1 MTVGCERL
9 AGVYAGLHCDWGTI
23 MPVIRTLVRHGK
35 ALPALA
41 FIMTSLLIA
50 PSAAQGDARIR
61 LQLMWQHQAQFAG
74 IYAAVQ
80 KGFYERERLRV
91 ELIEGGPGINPVDVL
106 AKGKADVALAW
117 LPSAIDARVHGRDVV
132 NIAQIF
138 QKPGMSIVCRRDAGI
153 HGVSDIAGKT
163 FGVWNVGDELD
174 VRYWLRSIKVPPD
187 RVNIVQQRADGADLI
202 ERRIACATAMMYNE
216 YWSILHAGAAPGDL
230 LHVRFGEI
238 GLGFLEDGLYVNASS
253 LRDARRHEQL
263 VRFLRA
269 TLAGWTYARDNVDE
283 ALTIVMAM
291 APKADAAHQR
301 RMLESVLHLL
311 GDPKKMGLLDL
322 AGYAHS
328 IDVVAGEPGGAELVR
343 KAGVGWTHEIWRTA
357 RPEGFLELSDATRQ
371 YLMAVVS
378 SRWFYLLDL
387 IGTAAFG
394 FAGFM
399 RAQQRRYDLWGALIL
414 TLLPAVAGGTL
425 RDLLI
430 GGDRHPPFIFKDPM
444 YAYVVLGTVIVGT
457 LMSRWLTPQTIG
469 SRNFERALA
478 IFDTVGMATFA
489 VIGAQVA
496 IIAGLNW
503 VWVPFCAALTCA
515 GGGMLLDIITGRE
528 PRTFQGEPYEEIA
541 VVGGVIMLLGLNFA
555 DHFEHAPWMVTATIV
570 VTLVSVFTMRM
581 LVIRFGL
588 RSYRL
593 GRPGTA

>member
-1 MTVGCERL
+1 
-9 AGVYAGLHCDWGTI
+9 
-23 MPVIRTLVRHGK
+23 
-35 ALPALA
+35 
-41 FIMTSLLIA
+41 
-50 PSAAQGDARIR
+50 
-61 LQLMWQHQAQFAG
+61 
-74 IYAAVQ
+74 
-80 KGFYERERLRV
+80 
-91 ELIEGGPGINPVDVL
+91 
-106 AKGKADVALAW
+106 
-117 LPSAIDARVHGRDVV
+117 
-132 NIAQIF
+132 
-138 QKPGMSIVCRRDAGI
+138 
-153 HGVSDIAGKT
+153 
-163 FGVWNVGDELD
+163 
-174 VRYWLRSIKVPPD
+174 
-187 RVNIVQQRADGADLI
+187 
-202 ERRIACATAMMYNE
+202 MMYNE

-230 LHVRFGEI
+230 LHVRFADI
-238 GLGFLEDGLYVNASS
+238 GLGFLEDGLYVSASS

-269 TLAGWTYARDNVDE
+269 TLAGWSYARDNVDE
-283 ALTIVMAM
+283 ALAIVMAM

-301 RMLESVLHLL
+301 RMLESVLQLI
-311 GDPKKMGLLDL
+311 GDPKKTGLLDL

-328 IDVVAGEPGGAELVR
+328 IDVVAEEPGGSERVR
-343 KAGVGWTHEIWRTA
+343 KAGIGWTQEIWRA
-357 RPEGFLELSDATRQ
+357 ASPEGFLELSEVTRQ
-371 YLMAVVS
+371 YLIAVVS
-378 SRWFYLLDL
+378 SRWFYVFDL

-430 GGDRHPPFIFKDPM
+430 GGDRHPPFIFKDTM

-457 LMSRWLTPQTIG
+457 LMSRWLTPQTVG

-503 VWVPFCAALTCA
+503 LWVPFCAALTCA
-515 GGGMLLDIITGRE
+515 GGGMLLDVVTGRE

-541 VVGGVIMLLGLNFA
+541 VLGGIIMLLGLNLA
-555 DHFEHAPWMVTATIV
+555 DNFEHSPWMVTATII
-570 VTLVSVFTMRM
+570 VTLVSVFAMRM

-593 GRPGTA
+593 GRPGTGTA

>member
-1 MTVGCERL
+1 MS
-9 AGVYAGLHCDWGTI
+9 I
-23 MPVIRTLVRHGK
+23 IRALVQHGK

-41 FIMTSLLIA
+41 FIITSFLTA
-50 PSAAQGDARIR
+50 PSNAQEPDRLR
-61 LQLMWQHQAQFAG
+61 LQLMWVHQAQFAG
-74 IYAAVQ
+74 IYAAIQ

-91 ELIEGGPGINPVDVL
+91 ELIEGGPCINPINVL
-106 AKGKADVALAW
+106 AKGEADVAVAW
-117 LPSAIDARVHGRDVV
+117 LPYAIDARARGDDVL

-138 QKPGMSIVCRRDAGI
+138 QRPGMAVACRRDAGVQSI
-153 HGVSDIAGKT
+153 NDIFGKNV
-163 FGVWNVGDELD
+163 GVWDVGDELN
-174 VRYWLRSIKVPPD
+174 VRYWLRSINITPR
-187 RVNIVQQRADGADLI
+187 RVTMVEQRPNGADLI
-202 ERRIACATAMMYNE
+202 ERRVPCATAMMYNE
-216 YWSILHAGAAPGDL
+216 YWSILRAGVAASEL
-230 LHVRFGEI
+230 LLVRFADT
-238 GLGFLEDGLYVNASS
+238 GLGFLEDGLYVHAAA
-253 LRDARRHEQL
+253 LRDARRRDQL

-283 ALTIVMAM
+283 AHAIVMAA
-291 APKADAAHQR
+291 APKADVSHQR
-301 RMLESVLHLL
+301 RMLESVLQLI
-311 GDPKKMGLLDL
+311 GDSRKLGLLDL
-322 AGYAHS
+322 AAYARS
-328 IDVVAGEPGGAELVR
+328 IDVIASEDSEVVR
-343 KAGVGWTHEIWRTA
+343 KAGVGWSHQIWRAA

-371 YLMAVVS
+371 YLVAVVS
-378 SRWFYLLDL
+378 SRWFYVFDL

-444 YAYVVLGTVIVGT
+444 YAYVVLGTVIAGT
-457 LMSRWLTPQTIG
+457 LISRWLTPQIVG

-478 IFDTVGMATFA
+478 VFDTFGMATFA

-496 IIAGLNW
+496 ILAGLNW

-515 GGGMLLDIITGRE
+515 GGGMLLDIVTGRE

-555 DHFEHAPWMVTATIV
+555 DNFEHAPWMVTTTII

-581 LVIRFGL
+581 LVIQFGW

-593 GRPGTA
+593 GRPNTA